1 MTQAPAVAS
10 RSPAPLHDD
19 PAPLHDDPA
28 PLRADP
34 APLRADPAPMPRS
47 RGALPRARN
56 LLAVVARPGQESVE
70 LGGLLYAY
78 RRSGARLALL
88 CLTRGEASPLNSS
101 LERLETLRPWELQ
114 VAAGLLGVSSI
125 AVVDYPD
132 GGLSACRAG
141 ELTERVGREVRRQAP
156 DVLLVI
162 DSFGSPDDVAVA
174 AATLRAGLRAGLPV
188 LARCMPGARGG
199 WLADLGPQAARA
211 RAAQRS
217 AAAAHASQSDALA
230 GVQRRLSLLDGRERL
245 RWLALAHRWSGDGQ
259 G

>member
-1 MTQAPAVAS
+1 MTHAAAVS
-10 RSPAPLHDD
+10 YRSPAPM
-19 PAPLHDDPA
+19 PAGL
-28 PLRADP
+28 
-34 APLRADPAPMPRS
+34 APMPRIH
-47 RGALPRARN
+47 GALPRARN

-141 ELTERVGREVRRQAP
+141 QLTERVCREVRRQAP
-156 DVLLVI
+156 DILLVSEP
-162 DSFGSPDDVAVA
+162 DGSPDDVVVA
-174 AATLRAGLRAGLPV
+174 AAAQRAGQRAGLPV
-188 LARCMPGARGG
+188 LARCMPGACGG
-199 WLADLGPQAARA
+199 WLADLGPQAAAA

-217 AAAAHASQSDALA
+217 AAAAHVSQSDGLA
-230 GVQRRLSLLDGRERL
+230 GVQRLGLLDGRERL
-245 RWLALAHRWSGDGQ
+245 RWLALAHRN
-259 G
+259 

>member
-1 MTQAPAVAS
+1 MTHAAVS
-10 RSPAPLHDD
+10 YRSPASVLADSVPRPRLH
-19 PAPLHDDPA
+19 
-28 PLRADP
+28 
-34 APLRADPAPMPRS
+34 
-47 RGALPRARN
+47 GALPRASN

-132 GGLSACRAG
+132 GRLGGRRAAG
-141 ELTERVGREVRRQAP
+141 QLTERVCREVRRQAP
-156 DVLLVI
+156 DLLLVI
-162 DSFGSPDDVAVA
+162 DPDDGGPDDVAVA
-174 AATLRAGLRAGLPV
+174 AAAQRAGQRAGLPV
-188 LARCMPGARGG
+188 LARCMPGGRSG
-199 WLADLGPQAARA
+199 WLADLGSHATAA

-217 AAAAHASQSDALA
+217 AAAAHASQSDGLA
-230 GVQRRLSLLDGRERL
+230 GVQCRLGLLDSQERV
-245 RWLALAHRWSGDGQ
+245 RWLALAHRKMTR
-259 G
+259 